1 MPIFALQLMH
11 SVESCPLY
19 NADNKK
25 KLKQLSSKKEELKVK
40 YQIKILTEVVNKL
53 EHLITIVLEAPD
65 HNAVERYLN
74 DVGYTFYNKIEVRE
88 VEFVDKVIKTL

>member
-1 MPIFALQLMH
+1 MPIFAIYMTH
-11 SVESCPLY
+11 SVESCPLF

-25 KLKQLSSKKEELKVK
+25 KLKQLSSKKEELKIK
-40 YQIKILTEVVNKL
+40 YQINILTEVVNKL

-65 HNAVERYLN
+65 HKAVERYLN
-74 DVGYTFYNKIEVRE
+74 DVGYAFYNKIEVQE

>member
-1 MPIFALQLMH
+1 MPIFAIQLMH

-40 YQIKILTEVVNKL
+40 YQINILTEVVNKL

-74 DVGYTFYNKIEVRE
+74 EVGYAFYNKIEVRE

>member
-1 MPIFALQLMH
+1 MPIFAIQLTH

-19 NADNKK
+19 NVDNRR
-25 KLKQLSSKKEELKVK
+25 KLKQLSSKKEEVKVK
-40 YQIKILTEVVNKL
+40 YEIKILTEVVNRL

-65 HNAVERYLN
+65 HDAVERYLN
-74 DVGYTFYNKIEVRE
+74 DVGYAFYNKIEVRE

>member
-1 MPIFALQLMH
+1 MQII
-11 SVESCPLY
+11 
-19 NADNKK
+19 KK

-74 DVGYTFYNKIEVRE
+74 EVGYAFYNKIEVRE
-88 VEFVDKVIKTL
+88 VEFWIK

>member
-1 MPIFALQLMH
+1 MH

-40 YQIKILTEVVNKL
+40 YKINILTEVVNKL
-53 EHLITIVLEAPD
+53 EHLITI
-65 HNAVERYLN
+65 YLKHPTMIQWK
-74 DVGYTFYNKIEVRE
+74 DI
-88 VEFVDKVIKTL
+88 